1 MLGPTPHDVYAAAFV
16 ASNEPMLILTSEG
29 RICELNPAAASLL
42 GMPIGEA
49 RGALASEALRP
60 SPDLAALLTEAV
72 AAPRASALPREAA
85 IHFGAERPIAV
96 AGSASPVAAGEAS
109 CVLLVLRDVTDERRA
124 ASATREREERSRVAI
139 QTTERALEREK
150 QFARLLLD
158 TNPSLV
164 FVKDDKTRFKLA
176 NKAYFDMFE
185 TASERVIGKTTSEI
199 LPSHD
204 EAARFDAVDQEVLAT
219 GRPHIL
225 THPMTRPNGER
236 RWVITTKVPL
246 ALGEERFVLGNC
258 VDITERKEYE
268 DLLQQTIA
276 ELERQK
282 HDISSQL
289 EVIQQQQ
296 ALIQALSTPI
306 LQVAEGVLAVP
317 LIGALDDAR
326 AASVTEKLLEE
337 VTRTRA
343 RFALID
349 VTAVELV
356 DAAMA
361 GRFVRMISAIRLL
374 GARGIVT
381 GIQPAVARS
390 LCDLGV
396 DLEGVETKQNL
407 RAALEACLRVLA
419 SARGAR

>member
-1 MLGPTPHDVYAAAFV
+1 MLGPTPHDVYAAAFA
-16 ASNEPMLILTSEG
+16 ASIEPMLILTSEG
-29 RICELNPAAASLL
+29 RIRELNSAAASLL
-42 GMPIGEA
+42 GMLIGEA

-72 AAPRASALPREAA
+72 AAPRASALPEEAT
-85 IHFGAERPIAV
+85 IRFGAERPVAV
-96 AGSASPVAAGEAS
+96 AGSASPVAVGEAP

-124 ASATREREERSRVAI
+124 ASAIKEREERSREAI
-139 QTTERALEREK
+139 RTTELALERERM
-150 QFARLLLD
+150 FARLLLD
-158 TNPSLV
+158 TNPNMV
-164 FVKDDKTRFKLA
+164 FVKDSKARFRLA

-185 TASERVIGKTTSEI
+185 TASERVIGKTTHEI
-199 LPSHD
+199 LPSRN
-204 EAARFDAVDQEVLAT
+204 EAARLDAVDQEVLAT
-219 GRPHIL
+219 GRMHNL
-225 THPMTRPNGER
+225 THPIFRPSGER
-236 RWVITTKVPL
+236 RWVITTKLPL
-246 ALGEERFVLGNC
+246 ALGEERFVIGNC

-268 DLLQQTIA
+268 DMLQETIA

-282 HDISSQL
+282 HDIASQL
-289 EVIQQQQ
+289 EIIQRQQD
-296 ALIQALSTPI
+296 LIQALSTPI

-326 AASVTEKLLEE
+326 AANVTEKLLEE

-349 VTAVELV
+349 VTAVELM

-374 GARGIVT
+374 GASGIVT

-396 DLEGVETKQNL
+396 DLGGVETKQNL
-407 RAALEACLRVLA
+407 RAALEACMRVLGSSRA
-419 SARGAR
+419 AR